1 MRIGER
7 AFVLVIAIWCGD
19 SSPFTHVTG
28 LPASTVTLLGPKA
41 KHMMLTSD
49 LGAAEAAA
57 APTLSFS
64 TPVGLNAA
72 YSQSPLLHSAGY
84 SVPQDVSFSITATQ
98 SLSLCCERT

>member
-41 KHMMLTSD
+41 KPMMLTSD

-57 APTLSFS
+57 APTLSVS
-64 TPVGLNAA
+64 TPAGVNAA
-72 YSQSPLLHSAGY
+72 YSQSPLRHSPGY
-84 SVPQDVSFSITATQ
+84 SVRRPPRCSITVVPTTAA
-98 SLSLCCERT
+98 

>member
-28 LPASTVTLLGPKA
+28 LPAPTATLLGPKA
-41 KHMMLTSD
+41 KPMMLRSD

-57 APTLSFS
+57 APTLSLS
-64 TPVGLNAA
+64 SPAGLNPP
-72 YSQSPLLHSAGY
+72 YSPSPLPHSVVE
-84 SVPQDVSFSITATQ
+84 SVPHPTRSAIRAEPT
-98 SLSLCCERT
+98 